1 MAHWHPRKLVET
13 QLGMDFP
20 YEIAQFGALMQKV
33 VNFSDLRQ
41 DVERLSADAFPVRG
55 AGTRPAACLPA
66 FVCCREDR
74 YVKRVQD
81 APGRSR
87 ENAAPAGLTEAPS
100 CQSITLA
107 PTNLITVDQANRYV
121 YGHDVELG
129 DAVD

>member
-1 MAHWHPRKLVET
+1 MAHWHRRKLVET
-13 QLGMDFP
+13 QLRVDFP
-20 YEIAQFGALMQKV
+20 YEIAQFGALTQKV

-41 DVERLSADAFPVRG
+41 DVERLSADAFSVRG
-55 AGTRPAACLPA
+55 AGTRPAACLPV
-66 FVCCREDR
+66 FVCYGEGRH
-74 YVKRVQD
+74 VKRLQD

-87 ENAAPAGLTEAPS
+87 ENATPTGLTEAPS